1 MAWTPFTR
9 KEYARDRKGYAS
21 DMTDAEWKRIKLHLP
36 PPAGTG
42 RPRTTCLRAV
52 VNAIFYLLQS
62 GCQWDMLPK
71 DFPPWQT
78 VYRYFRDW
86 KSDGTWSRIHDSL
99 YRAVRNLEGREESPT
114 LAIIDAQSTKTGPDA
129 KGDVGFDAGK
139 NVKGR
144 KRHIVVDTLG
154 MILKADVHSA
164 GIQDRDGAALAL
176 DKITM
181 RFPFIEKV
189 VADGAYAGPVAQS
202 NSPRPVEIVKRS
214 DRAKGFTVLPKRWIV
229 ERTFAWLGINRR
241 LAKDF
246 ERHAKTAL
254 TFIYTAM
261 IKLMSRRL
269 ARYMSSFETDS
280 KYLT

>member
-1 MAWTPFTR
+1 MAWTPDTR
-9 KEYARDRKGYAS
+9 KQYARDRQGYAS
-21 DMTDAEWKRIKLHLP
+21 DMTDAEWGKIELLLP

-42 RPRTTCLRAV
+42 RPRTTCLRSA

-86 KSDGTWSRIHDSL
+86 RNNGTWERIHDAL
-99 YRAVRNLEGREESPT
+99 YRSVRDLEGREESPT

-129 KGDVGFDAGK
+129 RGDVGFDGGK

-144 KRHIVVDTLG
+144 KRHIAVDILG
-154 MILKADVHSA
+154 MVLKAYVHSA
-164 GIQDRDGAALAL
+164 GIQDRDGAALVL
-176 DKITM
+176 DQITS

-189 VADGAYAGPVAQS
+189 IADGAYAGPIAQS
-202 NSPRPVEIVKRS
+202 NSPRPIEIVKRS
-214 DRAKGFTVLPKRWIV
+214 DTAKGFVVLPKRWIV

-241 LAKDF
+241 LSKDF
-246 ERHAKTAL
+246 ERFAETAL
-254 TFIYTAM
+254 AFIHTAM

-269 ARYMSSFETDS
+269 ARYVEF
-280 KYLT
+280 